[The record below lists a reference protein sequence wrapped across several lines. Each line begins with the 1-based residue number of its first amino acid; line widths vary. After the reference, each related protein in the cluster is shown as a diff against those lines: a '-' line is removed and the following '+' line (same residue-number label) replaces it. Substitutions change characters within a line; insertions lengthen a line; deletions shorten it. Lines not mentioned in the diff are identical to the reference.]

1 MSRIFNFSNNTTG
14 NGVFPAGWYQQ
25 KNAPSDQVSLLIG
38 NSTHDLAGVMRFNDT
53 AKPPQF
59 EGFDGNSW
67 VQFNAVKGDKGDKG
81 ADFNEIVKLENIG
94 DGAGLLLSE
103 ANINVS
109 STPVL
114 NCRTL
119 KAGATVVNGVSAD
132 TMKIATEGDSV
143 VLRALPQP
151 MEWNF
156 AGGVRMFDDFG
167 NLCAYGDVAVW
178 PVSSVANVSK
188 GQAVRLTG
196 TSGSGSSG
204 RLFVEPLVY
213 QMPIN
218 PYKRNC
224 SFYGIALQDGKSGDN
239 IRICSRGITAVR
251 VSSNIPK
258 EFIAT
263 SETPDYGVIGLVAPD
278 GFIFYSPA
286 KPMVDSIL
294 AGVFLQSGNINSKAA
309 GADSG
314 YVRFKI

>member
-1 MSRIFNFSNNTTG
+1 MARIFNFSNNTTV
-14 NGVFPAGWYQQ
+14 NGVLPAGWYQQ
-25 KNAPSDQVSLLIG
+25 KNSPSDQVSLLIG
-38 NSTHDLAGVMRFNDT
+38 NSTHDLAGVMRFNDI

-59 EGFDGNSW
+59 EGFNGNSW
-67 VQFNAVKGDKGDKG
+67 VQFNAIKWDKGDKG
-81 ADFNEIVKLENIG
+81 ADFNNVVKLANVG

-103 ANINVS
+103 ANITIS
-109 STPVL
+109 SEPVL
-114 NCRTL
+114 NCRSL
-119 KAGATVVNGVSAD
+119 KAGSMALNGVSAD
-132 TMKIATEGDSV
+132 TMKIATVGDSV
-143 VLRALPQP
+143 VLSSLPQP

-156 AGGVRMFDDFG
+156 AGGVRMFDDCG

-196 TSGSGSSG
+196 VSGANG
-204 RLFVEPLVY
+204 LFVEPLVY

-239 IRICSRGITAVR
+239 IRVCSRGITAVR

-294 AGVFLQSGNINSKAA
+294 AGVFLQSGNLNSKHA

>member
-1 MSRIFNFSNNTTG
+1 MARIFNFSNNTTG

-59 EGFDGNSW
+59 EGFNGNSW

-81 ADFNEIVKLENIG
+81 ADFNDVVKLANVG

-103 ANINVS
+103 ANITIS
-109 STPVL
+109 SAPVL
-114 NCRTL
+114 NCRSL
-119 KAGATVVNGVSAD
+119 KAGSMALNGVSAD
-132 TMKIATEGDSV
+132 TMKIATVGDSV
-143 VLRALPQP
+143 VLSALPQP

-156 AGGVRMFDDFG
+156 AGGVRMFDDCG

-178 PVSSVANVSK
+178 PISSVANVSK

-196 TSGSGSSG
+196 VSGASG
-204 RLFVEPLVY
+204 LFVEPLVY

-239 IRICSRGITAVR
+239 IRVCSRGITAVR

-294 AGVFLQSGNINSKAA
+294 AGVFLQSGNLNSKS
-309 GADSG
+309 ADSDSV